1 MKNKII
7 IALAL
12 SCALHLMPTA
22 QAALPTVT
30 TLAVSNLTATTVML
44 NGTVNPNS
52 AASKAWFQ
60 YGLTTNY
67 GNYSATNTLVATN
80 ITLNVTNLLSGLA
93 PGTLYHSRL
102 VATNSAGIYYGN
114 DITLTTLSLDTQ
126 FVNPNNP
133 SPAFPYSSWVNAA
146 TNIQDAIN
154 AAVAGNTVLVTNGVY
169 GVGTTPDDQAY
180 DNRVLIN
187 KAITVRSVNGPSFTT
202 IIGGSSIRCVWMTN
216 GALLAGFT
224 LTNGNVTSFG
234 GGVYAASS
242 QVVISNC
249 WITGSRGINAG
260 GVYRGTLYD
269 CTLTNNYATGD
280 GGGGYS
286 NTLYRCT
293 LIGNTSDGF
302 GGGLSYGILSSCL
315 LISNKTTQFSSDGG
329 GANASTLTHC
339 TLLGNNAFNGGG
351 VVNSTLDNCALSNNT
366 ARSYGGGGIS
376 STLSAC
382 TLFGNKSQK
391 DGGGAHTCTL
401 TNCTLSNNTAG
412 TSFSGGGAY
421 SSTLDNCLVI
431 SNTATYG
438 GGVAN
443 GTLLRCKLLK
453 NTGTSQGGGGK
464 SAAMNNCLI
473 AGNTSVEG
481 GGAYNGYFTNCT
493 IAGNS
498 TTYRG
503 GGLYNASAVNCIVY
517 LNTGGSVNYLNY
529 YFGVFGNSCTLPL
542 PSSGSGNIDTD
553 PQFVNAGID
562 DYHLQASSPCRNTGD
577 NAYVTT
583 ALDLDANP
591 RIIAAIVDMG
601 AYESQVT
608 NAPVAFSLTGTPL
621 SAGGGFQLSF
631 TNLTGLGFTALSTTN
646 LAVPLTNWTVL
657 GPVAETPAGSGNYQF
672 NDTQNT
678 NRSTQFYRVRSP

>member
-1 MKNKII
+1 M
-7 IALAL
+7 
-12 SCALHLMPTA
+12 
-22 QAALPTVT
+22 
-30 TLAVSNLTATTVML
+30 
-44 NGTVNPNS
+44 
-52 AASKAWFQ
+52 
-60 YGLTTNY
+60 
-67 GNYSATNTLVATN
+67 
-80 ITLNVTNLLSGLA
+80 
-93 PGTLYHSRL
+93 
-102 VATNSAGIYYGN
+102 
-114 DITLTTLSLDTQ
+114 
-126 FVNPNNP
+126 
-133 SPAFPYSSWVNAA
+133 
-146 TNIQDAIN
+146 
-154 AAVAGNTVLVTNGVY
+154 
-169 GVGTTPDDQAY
+169 
-180 DNRVLIN
+180 
-187 KAITVRSVNGPSFTT
+187 
-202 IIGGSSIRCVWMTN
+202 
-216 GALLAGFT
+216 
-224 LTNGNVTSFG
+224 
-234 GGVYAASS
+234 
-242 QVVISNC
+242 
-249 WITGSRGINAG
+249 
-260 GVYRGTLYD
+260 
-269 CTLTNNYATGD
+269 
-280 GGGGYS
+280 
-286 NTLYRCT
+286 
-293 LIGNTSDGF
+293 
-302 GGGLSYGILSSCL
+302 
-315 LISNKTTQFSSDGG
+315 
-329 GANASTLTHC
+329 
-339 TLLGNNAFNGGG
+339 
-351 VVNSTLDNCALSNNT
+351 
-366 ARSYGGGGIS
+366 S

-412 TSFSGGGAY
+412 TTFSGGGAY

-443 GTLLRCKLLK
+443 GTLLSCKLLK

-529 YFGVFGNSCTLPL
+529 YFGVFGDSCTLPL

-562 DYHLQASSPCRNTGD
+562 DYHLQASTPCRNTGD

-621 SAGGGFQLSF
+621 SAGGAFQLSF

-657 GPVAETPAGSGNYQF
+657 GPVSETPAGSGNYQF

-678 NRSTQFYRVRSP
+678 NRATQFYRVSSP